1 MFSYK
6 YCNELNITSS
16 CYLACISHAM
26 TTDTEEIM
34 GLLLGTES
42 LDNIGNIK
50 IEIISCVSL
59 MRNCKEKDRVE
70 FDDIQ
75 ISQAV
80 IYADEL
86 SNKHRIKLKVVGWYH
101 SHPKITVPPSHV
113 DLNTQLTQQSLGSF
127 VGLIFSVFT
136 KEQNSQK
143 FESIAFQTKITKE
156 GQNIPYY
163 LTINIIEDISLKIFD
178 FNLYT
183 NKIVEKLLNEEEI
196 EFEKFKNL
204 YNTGNN
210 DKILESNDVI
220 LMNNRQILFL
230 KIIEVLLNPRL
241 TFLEDE
247 KDYEKIMIN
256 YYKKA
261 NDIIVKK
268 IEVLKKILSDKKK
281 LQVD

>member
-1 MFSYK
+1 MISYK

-16 CYLACISHAM
+16 CYLACISHAL

-34 GLLLGTES
+34 GLLLGTE
-42 LDNIGNIK
+42 NIDKFGKVK

-59 MRNCKEKDRVE
+59 TRNCKEKDRVE
-70 FDDIQ
+70 FDDVQ

-86 SNKHRIKLKVVGWYH
+86 SNKHKIKLKVVGWYH

-143 FESIAFQTKITKE
+143 FESIAFQTKVTNE
-156 GQNIPYY
+156 GQNVPYY
-163 LTINIIEDISLKIFD
+163 LTINIIEDKISKIFD
-178 FNLYT
+178 FNEYT
-183 NKIVEKLLNEEEI
+183 NQIVEKILNEEEI
-196 EFEKFKNL
+196 EYEKFKNF
-204 YNTGNN
+204 YNTGKNS
-210 DKILESNDVI
+210 KTMSSNDLI
-220 LMNNRQILFL
+220 LMNNKQMLFL

-241 TFLEDE
+241 LYINDE
-247 KDYEKIMIN
+247 KDYEKVMIN

-261 NDIIVKK
+261 NEIVVNK
-268 IEVLKKILSDKKK
+268 IELLKKVLMDKKRE
-281 LQVD
+281 

>member
-1 MFSYK
+1 MISYK

-16 CYLACISHAM
+16 CYLACISHAL

-34 GLLLGTES
+34 GLLLGTE
-42 LDNIGNIK
+42 NIDKFGKVK

-59 MRNCKEKDRVE
+59 TRNCKEKDRVE
-70 FDDIQ
+70 FDDVQ

-86 SNKHRIKLKVVGWYH
+86 SNKHKIKLKVVGWYH

-143 FESIAFQTKITKE
+143 FESIAFQTKVTNE
-156 GQNIPYY
+156 MQNVPYY
-163 LTINIIEDISLKIFD
+163 LTINIIEDKISKIFD
-178 FNLYT
+178 FNEYT
-183 NKIVEKLLNEEEI
+183 NQIVEKILNEEEI
-196 EFEKFKNL
+196 EYEKYKNF
-204 YNTGNN
+204 YNTGKNG
-210 DKILESNDVI
+210 KTMSSNDLI
-220 LMNNRQILFL
+220 LMNNKQMLFL

-241 TFLEDE
+241 LYINDE
-247 KDYEKIMIN
+247 KDYERVMKN

-261 NDIIVKK
+261 NEIVLNK
-268 IEVLKKILSDKKK
+268 IELLKKVLLEKKNE
-281 LQVD
+281 